1 MFWSGKKKKKEE
13 GEKKE
18 EEKKTKTDDQNNNVY
33 LTPTKLNHTRNRSID
48 EIPVEGNRN
57 NSNLTLPNLEV
68 SNSRHKS
75 GSNYSNGIGRSRSPS
90 DLSDNPLYSNANNNN
105 SSKYI
110 GSTPNL
116 LDKISGNKREFP
128 RVMERQFGESL
139 GLRTSLLKKLV
150 KQGKLGLGPPDL
162 VHITAYDTYHKDI
175 ETGQYFY
182 LTGLDVSNE
191 SMAIAFL
198 KLLKQETSEQ
208 VISTYCCT
216 NFFSQVDVRI
226 RFETDKN
233 YQINAVDC
241 SNGSTLIQLSDQ
253 LWEETF
259 VSACI
264 RSIITNIETARKL
277 PGLVEYPLLGLTQGS
292 SSNDISKCE
301 HILGLLC
308 KYLPHFLDCGWDSTM
323 SLEPTIISN
332 YLTRSILEFLSI
344 SSPRLINF
352 VINELQELMIN
363 DKPNSIIYQ
372 VVLAAVM
379 KQSDEHDHD
388 LILILHDCIKEL
400 TDLSENKIKHD
411 FDDLFIVNSL
421 SEMLILQT
429 QYLLERTNDY
439 ETALD
444 VIKSSTE
451 MTVDSFKSWFWLTKV
466 YIKLGRFDKA
476 LLAINSMHPLPTIDN
491 VRETLYMDPS
501 MTNYYRKPLGRT
513 GSKIYN
519 NMLEN
524 CELTSKELN
533 NLNSK
538 WKNQEEFQ
546 KFIFGRIYLPYNL
559 TEKGYIP
566 EIWEHAAYEIGPIYG
581 TQAVNLTNFVSP
593 HEVECVADI
602 NLLSRNTVTK
612 QNNWFQTQVYD
623 LIMEIISTLGWNEL
637 MKQRSQVFVMQQEY
651 IGMVNDGDGK
661 SISNLESQGT
671 VPMQFRKK
679 RLCERWLDKMFLNIY
694 DDLKISR
701 AAVNNKDVKYSGLEW
716 ELLGLTMYRTWQ
728 WSDAIACLRTS
739 IVARFDIVSC
749 TKILELYMNDDKFNM
764 IQTIDNIETLL
775 NQDVVIDLLVK
786 KISYEF
792 RFYNEFQLF
801 NVKILFKLSEKYGTD
816 LLRTHVVGL
825 PYANRGLLS
834 VLETMFDWIDS
845 MDIAPPM

>member
-1 MFWSGKKKKKEE
+1 MFWSGKKKKT
-13 GEKKE
+13 KKE
-18 EEKKTKTDDQNNNVY
+18 DVDVNKSDDGLPVRRSTSNNVY
-33 LTPTKLNHTRNRSID
+33 LTPTKNAHGRNRSID
-48 EIPVEGNRN
+48 EIPGEGNRN
-57 NSNLTLPNLEV
+57 NSNLTLPNLEQT
-68 SNSRHKS
+68 NSRSK
-75 GSNYSNGIGRSRSPS
+75 SRSASFSGPQKNS
-90 DLSDNPLYSNANNNN
+90 VYNNG
-105 SSKYI
+105 KYT

-116 LDKISGNKREFP
+116 LDKTGKKREFP
-128 RVMERQFGESL
+128 RVMEHQFGESL
-139 GLRTSLLKKLV
+139 GLRTTLLKRLV

-182 LTGLDVSNE
+182 LTGLDVSDE
-191 SMAIAFL
+191 SMAIALL
-198 KLLKQETSEQ
+198 KLLKQESTDQ

-216 NFFSQVDVRI
+216 NFFSQVDIRI
-226 RFETDKN
+226 RVETDKN

-241 SNGSTLIQLSDQ
+241 SNGSTLIQLSEQ
-253 LWEETF
+253 IWEETF
-259 VSACI
+259 VSACV
-264 RSIITNIETARKL
+264 RSVITNIETARKL

-292 SSNDISKCE
+292 SSNDIAKCE
-301 HILGLLC
+301 HILSLLC
-308 KYLPHFLDCGWDSTM
+308 KYLPHFLECGWDSTM

-344 SSPRLINF
+344 SSPRLVTF
-352 VINELQELMIN
+352 VIDELHHLMN
-363 DKPNSIIYQ
+363 RDESNGIIYQ
-372 VVLAAVM
+372 IVLAAVM
-379 KQSDEHDHD
+379 EQSGEHDHD
-388 LILILHDCIKEL
+388 LVLLLHKNIAEL
-400 TDLSENKIKHD
+400 TDLLENKNKHD
-411 FDDLFIVNSL
+411 FDDLFILNSL
-421 SEMLILQT
+421 SELLIIQG
-429 QYLLERTNDY
+429 QYLLGRTTDY
-439 ETALD
+439 ETALQ

-451 MTVDSFKSWFWLTKV
+451 MTVDSFKSWYWLTKA
-466 YIKLGRFDKA
+466 YIKLGKFDKA
-476 LLAINSMHPLPTIDN
+476 LLAINSMHPLPTIDS

-501 MTNYYRKPLGRT
+501 MTNYYKRPLGRT
-513 GSKIYN
+513 NVKDQN
-519 NMLEN
+519 NISEN

-546 KFIFGRIYLPYNL
+546 KFIFGRIYMPYNL

-566 EIWEHAAYEIGPIYG
+566 EIWEQAAYEIGPLYG

-593 HEVECVADI
+593 HEVECVADY

-623 LIMEIISTLGWNEL
+623 LIMEIIYNLGWNEL

-651 IGMVNDGDGK
+651 MVMTNEGDGRT
-661 SISNLESQGT
+661 ISNLESQAT
-671 VPMQFRKK
+671 VPLQFRKK

-749 TKILELYMNDDKFNM
+749 TKILELYMNDNKFEM
-764 IQTIDNIETLL
+764 VQSMDGVESLL

-792 RFYNEFQLF
+792 RFYNEFQLL

-816 LLRTHVVGL
+816 LLRTHVLGL

-834 VLETMFDWIDS
+834 VLEIMFDWVDS
-845 MDIAPPM
+845 MELSPE